1 MLRALYV
8 GRFQPLHKG
17 HLEAIKY
24 VMKRSDELV
33 IAIGSA
39 DISHSLDNPFTAG
52 ERLRMVRASI
62 EELKI
67 EPLKYYVIP
76 IPDAQMH
83 SVWVSQVLSY
93 VPPFHIVYSNEPLTS
108 RLFREFGIKVNK
120 IPFFQR
126 ELYSATDVR
135 KRMLTGE
142 DWTELLP
149 HTVVKII
156 EEIGGVERLRELAMN
171 DSFAAKKKR

>member
-17 HLEAIKY
+17 HVEAIKY
-24 VMKRSDELV
+24 VLKRSDELV

-39 DISHSLDNPFTAG
+39 EISHSLDNPFTAG
-52 ERLRMVRASI
+52 ERLRMVRASLD
-62 EELKI
+62 ELKV
-67 EPLKYYVIP
+67 EPSRYHLVP

-93 VPPFHIVYSNEPLTS
+93 VPPFSIVYSNEPLTS
-108 RLFREFGIKVNK
+108 RLFREFGIKVDK
-120 IPFFQR
+120 IPFFHR

-142 DWTELLP
+142 NWKELLP
-149 HTVVKII
+149 HSVVKII
-156 EEIGGVERLRELAMN
+156 EEIGGVERLRELAMT
-171 DSFAAKKKR
+171 DSSAAKKES